1 MTLSYPVVTKQVPTF
16 YFIGVTTGHSS
27 SRGMFPVWMEALGR
41 PEVVLEG
48 IDLPIHAEPE
58 RYRQVVAQIKY
69 DPLSLGGLV
78 TTHKIDL
85 LEAARDM
92 FDELGPYAQRIGEV
106 SSISK
111 RDGRLIGRA
120 TDPVAG
126 GLSLAAILGEGYFSR
141 TGGEVLCLGAGG
153 SAAALSHY
161 LIDRPRPEDRPRR
174 MVVVNRSPGRLE
186 RLRRMVEQ
194 EHTDIQF
201 EYIQNQDPARNDAL
215 MAALPPGSLVIN
227 ATGMGKDTPG
237 SPVTGAGLFPLD
249 GIAWELNYRG
259 RLDFMRQALAQK
271 AARRLT
277 VEDGWRYFI
286 HGWAQVIGH
295 VLHLEIDEAMLN
307 HLAELAAQAR
317 G

>member
-1 MTLSYPVVTKQVPTF
+1 MASAIVFSSAPWSFRDSADLLRPISAKRNVGGA
-16 YFIGVTTGHSS
+16 ISTTGPNA
-27 SRGMFPVWMEALGR
+27 SR
-41 PEVVLEG
+41 
-48 IDLPIHAEPE
+48 
-58 RYRQVVAQIKY
+58 
-69 DPLSLGGLV
+69 S
-78 TTHKIDL
+78 
-85 LEAARDM
+85 
-92 FDELGPYAQRIGEV
+92 
-106 SSISK
+106 
-111 RDGRLIGRA
+111 
-120 TDPVAG
+120 
-126 GLSLAAILGEGYFSR
+126 
-141 TGGEVLCLGAGG
+141 
-153 SAAALSHY
+153 SAAALSLY

-174 MVVVNRSPGRLE
+174 IVVVNRSLGRLE

-194 EHTDIQF
+194 ERTDIQF

-259 RLDFMRQALAQK
+259 QLDFMRQALAQK
-271 AARRLT
+271 EARRLT

-307 HLAELAAQAR
+307 HLAELAAQVR

>member
-1 MTLSYPVVTKQVPTF
+1 V
-16 YFIGVTTGHSS
+16 
-27 SRGMFPVWMEALGR
+27 A
-41 PEVVLEG
+41 LEG
-48 IDLPIHAEPE
+48 VDLPIHAEPE
-58 RYRQVVAQIKY
+58 RYRQVVAQIKA

-92 FDELGPYAQRIGEV
+92 FDELGPYARRIGEV
-106 SSISK
+106 SSIAK
-111 RDGRLIGRA
+111 QDGRLVGRA

-126 GLSLAAILGEGYFSR
+126 GLSLAAIVGEGYFGR

-153 SAAALSHY
+153 SAAALSLY

-174 MVVVNRSPGRLE
+174 IVVVNRSLGRLE

-194 EHTDIQF
+194 ERTDIQF

-237 SPVTGAGLFPLD
+237 SPVTGAGLFPPE

-259 RLDFMRQALAQK
+259 QLDFMGQALAQK
-271 AARRLT
+271 EARRLT

-307 HLAELAAQAR
+307 HLAELAARAR